1 MLNSFNY
8 NEANVV
14 EVSASL
20 NSKFWTKEQAESY
33 KDICDTWEHIKSQAT
48 VSPEQFD
55 ELFPKVKNLTTANKD
70 VKAAIKI
77 AEEGLGRELTLVE
90 KHNTRNA
97 IRLEK
102 MAELTSASKDELV
115 SLLKK
120 EQDVLKLGAKVEI
133 ELEPKPE
140 DAPKSKKQAN
150 VVYIDRTG
158 DPNKKIGLFQKAKI
172 DSKGQ
177 LFILIVDLG
186 KQFTGE
192 ALAASSTEYSFS
204 MLPVSRIKSFRIDV
218 DGVMVD
224 VE

>member
-1 MLNSFNY
+1 MLNIFNGEV
-8 NEANVV
+8 NE
-14 EVSASL
+14 ELTASL
-20 NSKFWTKEQAESY
+20 NSKFWTKEQAEAY
-33 KDICDTWEHIKSQAT
+33 KDIQNTWESIKERAT

-55 ELFPKVKNLTTANKD
+55 ELFPKAKNLTTANKD

-77 AEEGLGRELTLVE
+77 SEEGLGRELTLVE

-102 MAELTSASKDELV
+102 MGALTTATQDELKA
-115 SLLKK
+115 LMDK
-120 EQDVLKLGAKVEI
+120 EQAVLRLGAKVEI

-158 DPNKKIGLFQKAKI
+158 DPNKKIGLFQKVKV

-177 LFILIVDLG
+177 MFVLIVDLG

-204 MLPVSRIKSFRIDV
+204 MLPVSRIKSFKIDV

-224 VE
+224 ME

>member
-1 MLNSFNY
+1 MLNIFNGEV
-8 NEANVV
+8 NE
-14 EVSASL
+14 ELTSSL
-20 NSKFWTKEQAESY
+20 NAKFWTKEQAEAY
-33 KDICDTWEHIKSQAT
+33 KDIQNTWESIKERAT

-55 ELFPKVKNLTTANKD
+55 ELFPKAKNLTTANKD

-77 AEEGLGRELTLVE
+77 SEEGLGRELTLVE

-102 MAELTSASKDELV
+102 MGALTSASQDELKA
-115 SLLKK
+115 LMDK
-120 EQDVLKLGAKVEI
+120 EQAVLRLGAKVEI

-158 DPNKKIGLFQKAKI
+158 DPNKKIGLFQKVKV

-177 LFILIVDLG
+177 MFVLIVDLG

-224 VE
+224 ME

>member
-1 MLNSFNY
+1 MLNIFNGEV
-8 NEANVV
+8 NE
-14 EVSASL
+14 ELTSSL
-20 NSKFWTKEQAESY
+20 NAKFWTKEQSEAY
-33 KDICDTWEHIKSQAT
+33 KDIQNIWESIKERAT

-55 ELFPKVKNLTTANKD
+55 ELFPKAKNITTANKD

-77 AEEGLGRELTLVE
+77 SEEGLGRELTLVE

-102 MAELTSASKDELV
+102 MGALTTATQDELK
-115 SLLKK
+115 SLMDK
-120 EQDVLKLGAKVEI
+120 EQAVLRLGAKVEI

-158 DPNKKIGLFQKAKI
+158 DPNKKIGLFQKVKV

-177 LFILIVDLG
+177 MFVLIVDLG

-224 VE
+224 ME

>member
-1 MLNSFNY
+1 MLDIFNGEV
-8 NEANVV
+8 NE
-14 EVSASL
+14 ELTASL
-20 NSKFWTKEQAESY
+20 NSKFWTKEQAEAY
-33 KDICDTWEHIKSQAT
+33 KDIQNTWESIKERAT

-55 ELFPKVKNLTTANKD
+55 ELFPKAKNITTANKD

-77 AEEGLGRELTLVE
+77 SEEGLGRELTLVE

-102 MAELTSASKDELV
+102 MGALTTATQDELKA
-115 SLLKK
+115 LMDK
-120 EQDVLKLGAKVEI
+120 EQAVLRLGAKVEI

-204 MLPVSRIKSFRIDV
+204 MLPVSRIKSFKIDV

-224 VE
+224 ME

>member
-1 MLNSFNY
+1 MLNIFNGEV
-8 NEANVV
+8 NE
-14 EVSASL
+14 ELTASL
-20 NSKFWTKEQAESY
+20 NAKFWTKEQAEAY
-33 KDICDTWEHIKSQAT
+33 KDIQNTWESIKEHAT

-55 ELFPKVKNLTTANKD
+55 ELFPKAKNLTTANKD

-77 AEEGLGRELTLVE
+77 SEEGLGRELTLVE

-102 MAELTSASKDELV
+102 MGALTSATKDELK
-115 SLLKK
+115 SLMDK
-120 EQDVLKLGAKVEI
+120 EQAVLRLGAKVEI

-158 DPNKKIGLFQKAKI
+158 DPNKKIGLFQKVKV

-177 LFILIVDLG
+177 MFVLIVDLG

-218 DGVMVD
+218 DGVMID
-224 VE
+224 ME

>member
-1 MLNSFNY
+1 MLNIFNGEV
-8 NEANVV
+8 NE
-14 EVSASL
+14 ELTASL
-20 NSKFWTKEQAESY
+20 NSKFWTKEQAEAY
-33 KDICDTWEHIKSQAT
+33 KDIQNTWESIKERAT

-55 ELFPKVKNLTTANKD
+55 ELFPKAKNLTTANKD

-77 AEEGLGRELTLVE
+77 SEEGLGRELTLVE

-102 MAELTSASKDELV
+102 MGALTTATQDELK
-115 SLLKK
+115 SLMDK
-120 EQDVLKLGAKVEI
+120 EQAVLRLGAKVEI

-158 DPNKKIGLFQKAKI
+158 DPNKKIGLFQKVKV

-177 LFILIVDLG
+177 MFVLIVDLG

-224 VE
+224 ME